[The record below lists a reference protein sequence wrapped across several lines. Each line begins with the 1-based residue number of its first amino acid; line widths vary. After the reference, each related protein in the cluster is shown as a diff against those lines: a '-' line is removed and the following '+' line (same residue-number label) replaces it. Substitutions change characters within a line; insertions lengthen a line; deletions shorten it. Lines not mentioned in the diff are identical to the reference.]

1 MTFGTYHSSL
11 SFETQ
16 GEIEIIDLTYKLI
29 SLVSEHKIKN
39 GILTVFNPGSTG
51 AITTMEYESGAI
63 ADFKRLIKE
72 LAPKGANW
80 LHDRID
86 NNAHS
91 HLRAALIGPSLTIP
105 IKDGE
110 LVLGTWQQPVFLELD
125 IHPRRR
131 RLQVTILGEK

>member
-1 MTFGTYHSSL
+1 MAFGIYHSSL

-16 GEIEIIDLTYKLI
+16 GEIEIVDLTYKLI
-29 SLVSEHKIKN
+29 SLVSEYEVKN

-51 AITTMEYESGAI
+51 AITAMEYEPGAV

-105 IKDGE
+105 IKNGE
-110 LVLGTWQQPVFLELD
+110 LVMGTWQQPVFLELD

>member
-1 MTFGTYHSSL
+1 MTFGIYHSNV

-16 GEIEIIDLTYKLI
+16 GEIEIIDLTNKLA
-29 SLVSEHKIKN
+29 SLVSELNIKN
-39 GILTVFNPGSTG
+39 GTLTVFNPGSTG
-51 AITTMEYESGAI
+51 AITAMEYEPGAVE
-63 ADFKRLIKE
+63 DFKRLIKE

-105 IKDGE
+105 IRNGE
-110 LVLGTWQQPVFLELD
+110 LVMGTWQQPVFLELD

>member
-1 MTFGTYHSSL
+1 
-11 SFETQ
+11 
-16 GEIEIIDLTYKLI
+16 
-29 SLVSEHKIKN
+29 
-39 GILTVFNPGSTG
+39 
-51 AITTMEYESGAI
+51 MEYESGAV

-105 IKDGE
+105 IKNGE